1 MLLKNYLM
9 QLKICSK
16 VENERRVYF
25 DFDNISK
32 NNLNFCYSKMNTE
45 KKMRRRIESENV
57 KCGYERCLNH
67 CAIMKKRKC

>member
-1 MLLKNYLM
+1 M

-32 NNLNFCYSKMNTE
+32 NDLNF
-45 KKMRRRIESENV
+45 
-57 KCGYERCLNH
+57 GYFNDE
-67 CAIMKKRKC
+67 